1 LVPGTWVTPG
11 PLAGHTPSTLEMDG
25 RQRPSGCSLAPTPPV
40 QPSDN
45 IAAIRDIGIMAHI
58 DAGKTTTTERVL
70 FYTGISH
77 RMGEV
82 HDGAAVMDYMVQ
94 EQERG
99 ITITSAATTCL
110 WKNHRINLIDTP
122 GHVDFTIEVE
132 RSLRVLDGAIAVFD
146 AVAGVQPQSETV
158 WRQAERYKVPRVA
171 FVNKMDRIGATLD
184 RTVDMLKEN
193 LHAHPMVAQLPI
205 GLESKFSGVIDLLT
219 METIHW
225 LDELGEQMVRAP
237 LAEDHALYT
246 DAVLARE
253 ALVEAV
259 GEVDDEIGSAFLEG
273 GPNSINLE
281 ALKAGM
287 RRATIA
293 NKGVVVLCGSS
304 LKNRGVQPLLDAV
317 IDFLPSPADLP
328 PVTAIRKHDKHEV
341 QRSPSVDQ
349 PLLALAFKVLHDP
362 HRGPLVFF
370 RVYSGVLRVK
380 DGIQNCT
387 QDRKERVT
395 KLLQIHANKTQEIE
409 EVTVGNIAAAVGLR
423 FTTTGDTVISA
434 KDGEQVILPGLEIP
448 EPVIFRAIEAR
459 SAADQTALAEAL
471 ERMRRE
477 DPSFHVRVDAD
488 SGQTLMG
495 GMGELH
501 LEIIVDRM
509 DREAKVKANVGK
521 PQVAYRE
528 TVARKI
534 SIPIEYDRE
543 IGGKRQYAKLLLEM
557 VPRERGTGN
566 EFTNL
571 LPPPVARQK
580 GQAAQPPKLLPDMIA
595 AVREGAMD
603 ALTRGPLIGYP
614 IVDMEIRLI
623 DGAYIEGDSTPVSF
637 RAATTMGLMEAFE
650 RAEPRILE
658 PIMKVEVEVPEDFTG
673 HVVSDLTGNRRG
685 RILGME
691 PRSGV
696 QVVTSEV
703 PLAELVGYATALRSG
718 TQGRATPSMH
728 FGHYS
733 EVPLDLQA
741 AIVSRTR
748 GY

>member
-1 LVPGTWVTPG
+1 V
-11 PLAGHTPSTLEMDG
+11 H
-25 RQRPSGCSLAPTPPV
+25 PP
-40 QPSDN
+40 DN

-82 HDGAAVMDYMVQ
+82 HDGAAVMDYMPQ

-99 ITITSAATTCL
+99 ITITSAATTCF
-110 WKNHRINLIDTP
+110 WRGHRINLIDTP

-158 WRQAERYKVPRVA
+158 WRQAERYHVPRVA

-184 RTVDMLKEN
+184 RTVEMLKAN
-193 LHAHPMVAQLPI
+193 LHAHPIVAQLPI

-219 METIHW
+219 METIRW
-225 LDELGEQMVRAP
+225 PDELGEQVVRAP
-237 LAEDHALYT
+237 LTEDDPLHT

-259 GEVDDEIGSAFLEG
+259 GEVDDEVMQAFLEG
-273 GPNSINLE
+273 GPASVKLDT
-281 ALKAGM
+281 LRAGM

-317 IDFLPSPADLP
+317 IDYLPSPLDLP
-328 PVTAIRKHDKHEV
+328 PVTAIRKHDKKEI
-341 QRSPSVDQ
+341 QRAPSVDQ

-370 RVYSGVLRVK
+370 RVYSGALRVK

-434 KDGEQVILPGLEIP
+434 KDGEQVVLPGLEIP

-459 SAADQTALAEAL
+459 SAADQTTLNEAL
-471 ERMRRE
+471 ERMQRE
-477 DPSFHVRVDAD
+477 DPSFRVSIDPD

-509 DREAKVKANVGK
+509 AREAKVAANVGK

-528 TVARKI
+528 TVGRPYTA
-534 SIPIEYDRE
+534 PIEYDRE
-543 IGGKRQYAKLLLEM
+543 IGGKRQYAKLVLEL
-557 VPRERGTGN
+557 VPRERGAGN
-566 EFTNL
+566 AVTNT
-571 LPPPVARQK
+571 LPAPVAKSK
-580 GQAAQPPKLLPDMIA
+580 GQPAQPPKLLPEMIA
-595 AVREGAMD
+595 AVREGSTD
-603 ALTRGPLIGYP
+603 ALTRGPLLGYP

-623 DGAYIEGDSTPVSF
+623 DGAYVEGDSTPVSF
-637 RAATTMGLMEAFE
+637 RAATAMGLMEAFE
-650 RAEPRILE
+650 KANPQLLE
-658 PIMKVEVEVPEDFTG
+658 PIMRVEVEVPEDFTG

-718 TQGRATPSMH
+718 TQGRASPSMH
-728 FGHYS
+728 FSHYA
-733 EVPLDLQA
+733 EVPSDLQA

>member
-1 LVPGTWVTPG
+1 MVALQLFPQ
-11 PLAGHTPSTLEMDG
+11 LALKTS
-25 RQRPSGCSLAPTPPV
+25 PV
-40 QPSDN
+40 QPPDN

-99 ITITSAATTCL
+99 ITITSAATTCF
-110 WKNHRINLIDTP
+110 WRNHRINLIDTP

-158 WRQAERYKVPRVA
+158 WRQATRYRVPRIA
-171 FVNKMDRIGATLD
+171 FVNKMDRIGATLE
-184 RTVDMLKEN
+184 RTVGMLKEN
-193 LHAHPMVAQLPI
+193 LHAHPIVAQLPI
-205 GLESKFSGVIDLLT
+205 GLESKFTGVIDLLT

-225 LDELGEQMVRAP
+225 PDELGEQVVRAP
-237 LAEDHALYT
+237 LSEDDPLYT
-246 DAVLARE
+246 DAMIARE

-259 GEVDDEIGSAFLEG
+259 GEVDDEVMSAFLEG
-273 GPNSINLE
+273 GPNSVKLE
-281 ALKAGM
+281 VLRAGM

-317 IDFLPSPADLP
+317 IDYLPSPLDLP

-341 QRSPSVDQ
+341 QRAPSIDQ

-459 SAADQTALAEAL
+459 SAADQSSLGEAL
-471 ERMRRE
+471 ERMQRE
-477 DPSFHVRVDAD
+477 DPSFRVAVDPD

-509 DREAKVKANVGK
+509 DREAKVKASVGK

-528 TVARKI
+528 TIGRKLTV
-534 SIPIEYDRE
+534 PVEYDRE
-543 IGGKRQYAKLLLEM
+543 IGGKRQYAKVVLDM

-566 EFTNL
+566 EFVNL
-571 LPPPVARQK
+571 LPAAVARGK
-580 GQAAQPPKLLPDMIA
+580 GQPAQPAKLLPEMIA
-595 AVREGAMD
+595 AVREGSMD
-603 ALTRGPLIGYP
+603 ALTRGHLLGYP
-614 IVDMEIRLI
+614 VVDVEIRLL

-650 RAEPRILE
+650 RANPQILE

-718 TQGRATPSMH
+718 TQGRASPSMH
-728 FGHYS
+728 FSHYS
-733 EVPLDLQA
+733 EVPSDLQA
-741 AIVSRTR
+741 VIVSRTR

>member
-1 LVPGTWVTPG
+1 VARKTPI
-11 PLAGHTPSTLEMDG
+11 E
-25 RQRPSGCSLAPTPPV
+25 RYR
-40 QPSDN
+40 N
-45 IAAIRDIGIMAHI
+45 IGISAHI
-58 DAGKTTTTERVL
+58 DAGKTTTTERIL
-70 FYTGISH
+70 FYTGVNHKI
-77 RMGEV
+77 GEV
-82 HDGAAVMDYMVQ
+82 HDGAATMDWMEQ

-99 ITITSAATTCL
+99 ITITSAATTCF
-110 WKNHRINLIDTP
+110 WKGHRINLIDTP

-132 RSLRVLDGAIAVFD
+132 RSLRVLDGAVAVFD

-158 WRQAERYKVPRVA
+158 WRQATRYHVPRVA
-171 FVNKMDRIGATLD
+171 FINKMDRVGATLGL
-184 RTVDMLKEN
+184 TVEMLRNN

-205 GLESKFSGVIDLLT
+205 GFESAFHAVIDLLT
-219 METIHW
+219 METISW
-225 LDELGEQMVRAP
+225 PDKLGEQVVREP
-237 LAEDHALYT
+237 LTSEHPQHA
-246 DAVLARE
+246 DAVRARE

-259 GEVDDEIGSAFLEG
+259 AEVDDEIMGVFLENGSAGVGLD
-273 GPNSINLE
+273 L
-281 ALKAGM
+281 LKAGM
-287 RRATIA
+287 RRATIS

-304 LKNRGVQPLLDAV
+304 LKNKGVQPLLDA
-317 IDFLPSPADLP
+317 ILDYLPSPLDLP
-328 PVTAIRKHDKHEV
+328 PVVAVRKHDKKEV
-341 QRSPSVDQ
+341 ERLPSADQ

-380 DGIQNCT
+380 DGIHNCT

-395 KLLQIHANKTQEIE
+395 KLLQVHANKTQEID
-409 EVTVGNIAAAVGLR
+409 EVTAGNIAAAVGLR

-448 EPVIFRAIEAR
+448 EPVIFRAIEAK
-459 SAADQTALAEAL
+459 STADQSSLTEAL
-471 ERMRRE
+471 ERMQRE
-477 DPSFHVRVDAD
+477 DPSFRVAVDPD

-509 DREAKVKANVGK
+509 DREAKVKASVGK

-528 TVARKI
+528 TIGRKLTV
-534 SIPIEYDRE
+534 PVEYDRE
-543 IGGKRQYAKLLLEM
+543 IGGKRQYAKVVLDM

-566 EFTNL
+566 EFVNL
-571 LPPPVARQK
+571 LPAAVARGK
-580 GQAAQPPKLLPDMIA
+580 GQPAQPAKLLPEMIA
-595 AVREGAMD
+595 AVREGSMD
-603 ALTRGPLIGYP
+603 ALTRGHLLGYP
-614 IVDMEIRLI
+614 VVDVEIRLL

-650 RAEPRILE
+650 RANPQILE

-718 TQGRATPSMH
+718 TQGRASPSMH
-728 FGHYS
+728 FSHYS
-733 EVPLDLQA
+733 EVPSDLQA
-741 AIVSRTR
+741 VIVSRTR

>member
-1 LVPGTWVTPG
+1 MN
-11 PLAGHTPSTLEMDG
+11 ASND
-25 RQRPSGCSLAPTPPV
+25 
-40 QPSDN
+40 

-58 DAGKTTTTERVL
+58 DAGKTTTSERVL

-82 HDGAAVMDYMVQ
+82 HDGAAVMDYMPQ

-99 ITITSAATTCL
+99 ITITSAATTCF
-110 WKNHRINLIDTP
+110 WRGHRINLIDTP

-158 WRQAERYKVPRVA
+158 WRQAERYKVPRIA
-171 FVNKMDRIGATLD
+171 LVNKMDRTGATLD
-184 RTVDMLKEN
+184 RTVGMMREI

-205 GLESKFSGVIDLLT
+205 GLESAFRGIIDLLT
-219 METIHW
+219 MESVTW
-225 LDELGEQMVRAP
+225 PDELGEQVVRAP
-237 LAEDHALYT
+237 LAEDDPLYT

-253 ALVEAV
+253 ALIESV
-259 GEVDDEIGSAFLEG
+259 GEVDDEVMGVFLEHGPG
-273 GPNSINLE
+273 GVSLE
-281 ALKAGM
+281 LLKAGL

-304 LKNRGVQPLLDAV
+304 LKNKGVQPLLDAV
-317 IDFLPSPADLP
+317 LDYLPSPLDLP
-328 PVTAIRKHDKHEV
+328 PVTAVRKHDKKEV
-341 QRSPSVDQ
+341 QRAPSVDQ

-370 RVYSGVLRVK
+370 RVYSGSLHVK

-387 QDRKERVT
+387 QDRKERVQ

-409 EVTVGNIAAAVGLR
+409 EVTAGNIAAAVGLR

-434 KDGEQVILPGLEIP
+434 KDGEQVVLPGLEVP

-459 SAADQTALAEAL
+459 SAADQGTLTEAL
-471 ERMRRE
+471 DRMQRE
-477 DPSFHVRVDAD
+477 DPSFRVRIDPD
-488 SGQTLMG
+488 SGQTLIG

-501 LEIIVDRM
+501 LEIVVDRIA
-509 DREAKVKANVGK
+509 RESRVTANVGK

-528 TVARKI
+528 TPGTRFTHA
-534 SIPIEYDRE
+534 IEYDRE
-543 IGGKRQYAKLLLEM
+543 IGGKRQYARLVLEL
-557 VPRERGTGN
+557 VPRERGAGN
-566 EFTNL
+566 TFTNT
-571 LPPPVARQK
+571 LPEPSPRTRGGGLVV
-580 GQAAQPPKLLPDMIA
+580 PPKLLPDMIA
-595 AVREGAMD
+595 AVREGVADAM
-603 ALTRGPLIGYP
+603 TRGPLLGYP
-614 IVDMEIRLI
+614 VVDLEIRLL
-623 DGAYIEGDSTPVSF
+623 DGGYVEGDSTPVSF
-637 RAATTMGLMEAFE
+637 RAATAMGLMEAFE
-650 RAEPRILE
+650 KADPQLLE

-673 HVVSDLTGNRRG
+673 HVVSDLTGSRRG

-696 QVVTSEV
+696 QVVDSEV
-703 PLAELVGYATALRSG
+703 PLAEMVGYATALRSG
-718 TQGRATPSMH
+718 TQGRASYSMH
-728 FGHYS
+728 FSHYA
-733 EVPLDLQA
+733 EVPPDLQA